1 MEKSEEKHP
10 LIDVWNSYRALQ
22 KNGNAILEKP
32 PIEQIVGEMF
42 GIGNYY
48 YYVLNL
54 SDSTLTGHNKNI
66 LNLHGFKKFP
76 EHLKQII
83 DLIHPDDISFVLNAE
98 RIVIEKI
105 IEIGKE
111 FQLYLKPSYCFRM
124 KTTKGNYELFH
135 HQAIHTME
143 DHEGNLIQ
151 SINIHTNIQHITKE
165 NPYTVLLTGIS
176 PRTDFIQ
183 IKADPSSSSYFSTE
197 NDLTKRETEVL
208 SLIAKGYSGK
218 EISVMLILSEH
229 TVRTHRRNILHK
241 TQCRNS
247 KELVKKAFDL
257 GLI

>member
-1 MEKSEEKHP
+1 MGKSEEKHP
-10 LIDVWNSYRALQ
+10 LIDVWNSYRALRE
-22 KNGNAILEKP
+22 NGNAPLKNPSIK
-32 PIEQIVGEMF
+32 QIIGEMF
-42 GIGNYY
+42 AIGNYY

-54 SDSTLTGHNKNI
+54 ADSTLTGHHKNI
-66 LNLHGFKKFP
+66 LKLHGFKKFP

-105 IEIGKE
+105 IEVGKE

-135 HQAIHTME
+135 HQAIHTLE
-143 DHEGNLIQ
+143 DDEGNLIQ
-151 SINIHTNIQHITKE
+151 SVNIHTNIQHITKE
-165 NPYTVLLTGIS
+165 NPYTILLTGIS
-176 PRTDFIQ
+176 PRVDFIQ
-183 IKADPSSSSYFSTE
+183 VKIDPTVPTFLSSE

-208 SLIAKGYSGK
+208 SLIARGYSGK
-218 EISVMLILSEH
+218 EISLMLILSEH